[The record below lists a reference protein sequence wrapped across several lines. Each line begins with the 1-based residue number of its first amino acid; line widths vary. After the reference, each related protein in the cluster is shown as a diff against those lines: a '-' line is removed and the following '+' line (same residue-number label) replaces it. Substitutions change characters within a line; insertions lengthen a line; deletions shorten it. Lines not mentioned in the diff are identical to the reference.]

1 MFAAIRI
8 RGRVGLKNDIKYTLD
23 QLRLRTKMHCILV
36 KDDSCMKGMLFKVKD
51 YITWGE
57 IDDDTLKS
65 LIMKRGRKEANARL
79 TEKEAL
85 EVFDKVKATAK
96 VPDEVK
102 PVFRLNPPSKGFK
115 QSVKQHYPEGEIG
128 YRGKDINEL
137 LKRMI

>member
-8 RGRVGLKNDIKYTLD
+8 RGRVGIKKDIKYTLD

-36 KDDSCMKGMLFKVKD
+36 KDDACMKGMLLKVKD

-57 IDDDTLKS
+57 IDDDTLQS
-65 LIMKRGRKEANARL
+65 LIMKRGRKEADKRL
-79 TEKEAL
+79 TEKEAQ
-85 EVFDKVKATAK
+85 EIFQKIKAAGKVT
-96 VPDEVK
+96 DEIK

-115 QSVKQHYPEGEIG
+115 QSVKQHYPEGEVG
-128 YRGKDINEL
+128 FRGKEINEL